1 MGTLKQ
7 SLCKLLD
14 LPDIYVM
21 KEAQH
26 KLSDTFVR
34 INGTI
39 VFLASVGKETID
51 VITEDGIELTLD
63 VRVEEVPI
71 EVFLPD
77 TGAYFDSKGNNIV
90 LYKKPL
96 RQWKKSFHSSLYDI
110 FVNGNLSSKASVV
123 YGLDETSRK
132 DIWVDSEGKI
142 KYLTKYIGEVVDSTT
157 IICENPFFKQEIID
171 WIKNEKTISTVS
183 V

>member
-34 INGTI
+34 INGEI

-51 VITEDGIELTLD
+51 VITEDESEFTLD
-63 VRVEEVPI
+63 VRNEGTI

-77 TGAYFDSKGNNIV
+77 TGAYFDSEGRDII

-132 DIWVDSEGKI
+132 DIWVDKEGKI